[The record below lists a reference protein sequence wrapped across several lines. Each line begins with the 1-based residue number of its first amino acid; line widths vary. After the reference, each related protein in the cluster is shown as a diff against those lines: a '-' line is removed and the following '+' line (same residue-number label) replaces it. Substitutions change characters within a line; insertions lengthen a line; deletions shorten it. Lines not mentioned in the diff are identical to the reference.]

1 MKGILPKKLII
12 LILSSLVTACNLS
25 EKQGSETRVK
35 DLANKED
42 IPEWLKLNVDE
53 ALPNKGLNVWIPTN
67 NLASSSLVRVPKYPR
82 RFTDIEFENNPALRD
97 FEIIAI
103 GDLSLHDIT
112 TVRNEQA
119 SFQVALGARKNV
131 TLLNAEIGNLV
142 SKNGAAINSTNIRS
156 RYVKFLNVERAR
168 SEFVWSPKQENIIG
182 EGVSGDMTPNVVG
195 DPLMEMDTLNIEAYS
210 AQPIWFTI
218 KIPRETQIGSY
229 KGLITIQTK
238 EFSPVTIPIT
248 IIVKDIELPNS
259 IDYKFNLDLWINPSA
274 IAEHYNLEH
283 WSEKHWNLIKTYLKD
298 YAAKGGKNITTTITH
313 EPWQKPWIGSSTH
326 PQSEFGYR
334 SMIEWTKTKK
344 GDWAFDYSIFDTYVE
359 LAEKVGISGA
369 INSYSLTPFRTS
381 QKILYKDESSKEQ
394 KILEVDINDS
404 EYKEIWVAFLKNFKL
419 HLIKKNWFER
429 TYLGFDEKPESDLR
443 TIKKIIEEAA
453 PEFLSRVII
462 AGHPEATSHAQN
474 LSISY
479 MFFPGQKL
487 EKKALVPV
495 LPTILE
501 RNEAGKQT
509 TFYLCAEP
517 AHPNTLTY
525 SPAVE
530 AQLIPWLALKYK
542 TDGYLRWAYNNW
554 TSDTFNKPVFL
565 HSQGDD
571 YYVYPGKNGPISS
584 IRWELLKEGIE
595 DYELYRL
602 REQGGEISNIDL
614 EASVE
619 LATRNEDGRR
629 KKTSDMIEARRLILK
644 K

>member
-1 MKGILPKKLII
+1 MA
-12 LILSSLVTACNLS
+12 TACNHA
-25 EKQGSETRVK
+25 EKHGSETTVK
-35 DLANKED
+35 DSANKED

-67 NLASSSLVRVPKYPR
+67 NLASSSLIRVPKYPR
-82 RFTDIEFENNPALRD
+82 KFTEIEFENNPALKD
-97 FEIIAI
+97 FEIIPI
-103 GDLSLHDIT
+103 GDSLLHEIAM
-112 TVRNEQA
+112 VKNEQS
-119 SFQVALGARKNV
+119 SFQVALGARKNI
-131 TLLNAEIGNLV
+131 TLMNAEIGNLV
-142 SKNGAAINSTNIRS
+142 SESRAILNSTNIRV
-156 RYVKFLNVERAR
+156 RYVKFLDVERAR
-168 SEFVWSPKQENIIG
+168 SEFVWSPKQEDIIG
-182 EGVSGDMTPNVVG
+182 EGVSGDMAPNVVG
-195 DPLMEMDTLNIEAYS
+195 DPLMEMDTLNIESYS

-218 KIPRETQIGSY
+218 KIPREAQIGSY
-229 KGLITIQTK
+229 TGLITIQTK

-259 IDYKFNLDLWINPSA
+259 NDYKFNLDLWINPSA
-274 IAEHYNLEH
+274 IAEHYNLDH
-283 WSEKHWNLIKTYLKD
+283 WSEKHWALIKTYLKD
-298 YAAKGGKNITTTITH
+298 YAARGGKNITTTITH
-313 EPWQKPWIGSSTH
+313 EPWQKPWIGNTTH

-334 SMIEWTKTKK
+334 SMVAWVRTKK
-344 GDWAFDYSIFDTYVE
+344 GNWSFDYSVFDTYVE

-369 INSYSLTPFRTS
+369 INSYSLTPFRTK

-394 KILEVDINDS
+394 RILEMDMNDS
-404 EYKEIWVAFLKNFKL
+404 EYKEIWTVFLKDFKL
-419 HLIKKNWFER
+419 HLIEKDWFGR

-443 TIKKIIEEAA
+443 TIKAIIEEAA
-453 PEFLSRVII
+453 PEFLNRIII
-462 AGHPEATSHAQN
+462 AGHPEATAHAQN

-501 RNEAGKQT
+501 RNEVGKQT

-571 YYVYPGKNGPISS
+571 YYVYPGENGPISS

-595 DYELYRL
+595 DYELYKL
-602 REQGGEISNIDL
+602 REHGGGISNIDL
-614 EASVE
+614 ETSVE

-644 K
+644 KQTIHR